1 MRPLASLDAL
11 ADQIPDGSAVIAHS
25 GCGEPLQ
32 LTAAL
37 ARQHGRLR
45 DVSLTVMMPMGAA
58 PYARPELRGH
68 IDVHTFFPG
77 RALRKAVNDGSATL
91 TREPLSRLPSLFSEG
106 TAAVDVLLLQL
117 SPPDADGRMSLG
129 LSVDYMPAVLSRRPL
144 VIAAINPAYPRTM
157 GNGFVTEEQVDL
169 FVEGRAPV
177 QTIASGT
184 GDDDIERRIADHIA
198 DLIGDGD
205 VLQVGIGTLPD
216 LVLARLSHCR
226 DLGIHTGIITD
237 AVMTLIEA
245 GVVTND
251 RKAAFRGVS
260 VATMAGGTERFYAFL
275 DHNSAISF
283 QPCSITHDVR
293 FLASIE
299 RLTAIN
305 SVLEVDLRGFA
316 NAEYVDGR
324 RISAPGGLPDFATGA
339 AAAPGGRSI
348 VALRSTS
355 KDGRTSRIRRR
366 LDEDRPPTLGAGQ
379 IDYLV
384 TEHGVTRLS
393 GLDGSRL
400 ANAIAAVAHP
410 DFRKALRSHTP
421 ETASLQTS

>member
-1 MRPLASLDAL
+1 MKPLASLDAL
-11 ADQIPDGSAVIAHS
+11 ADHVPDGSAVIAHS
-25 GCGEPLQ
+25 GCGEPLR

-37 ARQHGRLR
+37 ARQSDRLR
-45 DVSLTVMMPMGAA
+45 DVSLTMMMPMGDA
-58 PYARPELRGH
+58 PFARPELRGH
-68 IDVHTFFPG
+68 LDVFTFFPG

-91 TREPLSRLPSLFSEG
+91 RREPLSRLPSLFMEG
-106 TAAVDVLLLQL
+106 RLAADVLLLQL
-117 SPPDADGRMSLG
+117 SLPDADGRMSLG

-144 VIAAINPAYPRTM
+144 VIAAVNPAYPRTL
-157 GNGFVTEEQVDL
+157 GDGFVTEEQVDF
-169 FVEGRAPV
+169 FVEDRAPV
-177 QTIASGT
+177 QTIVPGT
-184 GDDDIERRIADHIA
+184 GDDKSDRSIADRIA

-216 LVLARLSHCR
+216 LVLARLSHRR

-237 AVMTLIEA
+237 AVMTLIDA

-275 DHNSAISF
+275 DCNPAISF

-305 SVLEVDLRGFA
+305 SVLEVDLKGFA
-316 NAEYVDGR
+316 NAEHVDGR
-324 RISAPGGLPDFATGA
+324 RVSAPGGLPDFATGA

-366 LDEDRPPTLGAGQ
+366 LDEDQPATLVASQ

-384 TEHGVTRLS
+384 TEHGVARLT
-393 GLDGSRL
+393 GLDGSCL

-410 DFRKALRSHTP
+410 DFREALRSPPPGTATP
-421 ETASLQTS
+421 